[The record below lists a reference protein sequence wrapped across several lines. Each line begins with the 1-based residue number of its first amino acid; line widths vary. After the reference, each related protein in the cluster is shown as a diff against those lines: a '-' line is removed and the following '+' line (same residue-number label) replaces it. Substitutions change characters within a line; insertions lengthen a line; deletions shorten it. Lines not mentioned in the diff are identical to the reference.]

1 MLVQQLSIF
10 IENRSGRLQEV
21 FKTLGQA
28 GVTIK
33 ALSVSDTSDF
43 GILRL
48 IVTDPEKAVE
58 VLKKE
63 LFSVHLNDVFM
74 ISAVDLANG
83 LGSVLQVLAEEGVS
97 IEYMYAF
104 SCVNREIVVMRTDDP
119 GKTVALLREREIETL
134 GNDFL
139 LACNQN

>member
-48 IVTDPEKAVE
+48 IVTDPKKAVK

-63 LFSVHLNDVFM
+63 LFSVHLTDVFM
-74 ISAVDLANG
+74 ISAADLANG

-139 LACNQN
+139 LACNQD